1 MKKFRPMKRI
11 RPHLRRLEAILNTRR
26 DHRTGFLYQ
35 ACAGKRVYLKSP
47 QDYIK
52 PHLLEWLCREIYFKH
67 HLPGP
72 TETVVDI
79 GAGLGHEAVWLGV
92 NTGTHRYVGIEIQP
106 SIYECLSN
114 TMHEAGFGHQ
124 ALGVAISDSSDD
136 VFLSSADTYQNKSTL
151 DMDGYVRVP
160 TMRWEAFLR
169 KFSIERV
176 DLLKINIEGGE
187 KFLLPSIRDF
197 SNIRRIIVSAHD
209 FRADA
214 GDGEHFRT
222 RAFVNEFLSK
232 AGYRLKPAGGGWLEN
247 WIFASRG
254 TGS

>member
-1 MKKFRPMKRI
+1 MKKFRPMKRL
-11 RPHLRRLEAILNTRR
+11 RPYLRRLEANLHTRR
-26 DHRTGFLYQ
+26 DRQTGFLHQ
-35 ACAGKRVYLKSP
+35 DCVGRRVYLKSP

-52 PHLLEWLCREIYFKH
+52 PRLLEWLCREIYFKH

-92 NTGTHRYVGIEIQP
+92 TSGTQRYVGIEIQP
-106 SIYECLSN
+106 SIYECLCN

-124 ALGVAISDSSDD
+124 ALGVAISDHPDD
-136 VFLSSADTYQNKSTL
+136 VFLRSADTYQSKSTL
-151 DMDGYVRVP
+151 DTGGYIRVP
-160 TMRWEAFLR
+160 TMSWEAFLG
-169 KFSIERV
+169 KFNIERV

-187 KFLLPSIRDF
+187 KFLLPAIRDF
-197 SNIRRIIVSAHD
+197 SNISRIIVSAHD

-222 RAFVNEFLSK
+222 RALVTEFLSQ

-247 WIFASRG
+247 WIFASRD
-254 TGS
+254 